1 MKTYEVKAILI
12 EPHKGVM
19 LHQVQREAIELSAK
33 EGVDVI
39 YEANGKICTVVYKR
53 LFDALD
59 TAESKL

>member
-33 EGVDVI
+33 EGVDVT
-39 YEANGKICTVVYKR
+39 YEAHGTLYTVVYER
-53 LFDALD
+53 LFDALG
-59 TAESKL
+59 TSEPKP